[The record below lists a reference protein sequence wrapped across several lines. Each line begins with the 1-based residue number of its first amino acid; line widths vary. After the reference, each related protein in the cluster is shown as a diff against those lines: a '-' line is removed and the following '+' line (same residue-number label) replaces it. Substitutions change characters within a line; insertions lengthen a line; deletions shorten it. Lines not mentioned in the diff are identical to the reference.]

1 MVLEVDVKIIV
12 GLGNPGRRYR
22 DTRHNVGFVTIDEV
36 VRRRAC
42 KFETF
47 SSASMVAKLS
57 IEGERV
63 LFVKPLTFMNLSG
76 QSVGEVMRYYRV
88 DPSNLLIVAD
98 DVNLPLGRVRVRE
111 HGGAGGHNG
120 LLSIIEL
127 LDTEEFPRLR
137 VGVGRG
143 AEDRDLADYVLAR
156 FESDEQVAVK
166 SAVDRAADAVELF
179 VLEGIERAMNEFN
192 RNTEGAVTE
201 TGEFD

>member
-1 MVLEVDVKIIV
+1 MKVIV

-36 VRRRAC
+36 ARRRAC
-42 KFETF
+42 EFETF
-47 SSASMVAKLS
+47 SSTSMVAKLS

-76 QSVGEVMRYYRV
+76 QSVGEVIRYYRV
-88 DPSNLLIVAD
+88 APSNLLVVTD

-111 HGGAGGHNG
+111 RGGSGGHNG
-120 LLSIIEL
+120 LLSIIESL
-127 LDTEEFPRLR
+127 GTEEFPRLR
-137 VGVGRG
+137 IGVSRG

-166 SAVDRAADAVELF
+166 STVDRAADAVEMF
-179 VLEGIERAMNEFN
+179 VFEGIEQAMNEFN
-192 RNTEGAVTE
+192 RNAGGVVTE